1 MTFYFFSLMG
11 LTAFLCGLLADDPET
26 ILKIMLPCILATI
39 GGVLVWKPWIKLGTG
54 KKNK

>member
-11 LTAFLCGLLADDPET
+11 LTAFLCGLLANEPET
-26 ILKIMLPCILATI
+26 IAKVMLPCILATI
-39 GGVLVWKPWIKLGTG
+39 GGVLVWKPWIKLGTS